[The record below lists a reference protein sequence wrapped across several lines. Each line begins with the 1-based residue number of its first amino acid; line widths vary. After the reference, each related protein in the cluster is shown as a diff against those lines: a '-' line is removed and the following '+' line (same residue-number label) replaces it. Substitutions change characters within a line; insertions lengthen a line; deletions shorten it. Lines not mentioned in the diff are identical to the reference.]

1 MRRIILLIMLSMCAQ
16 SLFAVNEEVAA
27 ISYNPAR
34 LGAYEKLIAFE
45 QATFNGGVR
54 VEHDPEY
61 DNDGLY
67 IQTASNGTVTL
78 RDEDASHK
86 CTGTACAAD
95 NLNRIEN
102 IGPVDKN
109 TATKKT
115 STNMP
120 NTIVQKH
127 NNGSP
132 YIPGEDGYQIDDDTN
147 QPSSAQGTDVKVY
160 SGEFSAEKDSFIGSF
175 DNSTVKQLGVTAK
188 TINVAENVADR
199 GNFYAKESFKLGGVE
214 ITGPVVSPC
223 NGGLCK
229 EYAWVERY
237 PDQED
242 TAVQVLAVKI
252 KN

>member
-1 MRRIILLIMLSMCAQ
+1 MCAQ
-16 SLFAVNEEVAA
+16 SLFALNEEVAA

-54 VEHDPEY
+54 VEHDTEY

-78 RDEDASHK
+78 KDENHK
-86 CTGTACAAD
+86 CTGTGTACEAD
-95 NLNRIEN
+95 NLNRITN
-102 IGPVDKN
+102 IGPVN
-109 TATKKT
+109 TVTKKT

-132 YIPGEDGYQIDDDTN
+132 YIPDEDGYGIDDAN
-147 QPSSAQGTDVKVY
+147 QPISAQGTDVKVY
-160 SGEFSAEKDSFIGSF
+160 SGKFTAKENSFIDSFN
-175 DNSTVKQLGVTAK
+175 NSTVKQLVVTAE
-188 TINVAENVADR
+188 TINVVDSDN
-199 GNFYAKESFKLGGVE
+199 NFYAKESFKLGGVE

-223 NGGLCK
+223 SGGCK
-229 EYAWVERY
+229 EYKWVDRY
-237 PDQED
+237 PDNED

>member
-54 VEHDPEY
+54 VEHDNEY

-95 NLNRIEN
+95 NLNEITN
-102 IGPVDKN
+102 IGPVDTGTKN
-109 TATKKT
+109 T

-120 NTIVQKH
+120 NTIVQKR
-127 NNGSP
+127 NDPP
-132 YIPGEDGYQIDDDTN
+132 YIPGEDGYKIDDDTN
-147 QPSSAQGTDVKVY
+147 QPSSAQGTDVEVS
-160 SGEFSAEKDSFIGSF
+160 SGEFSAEKDSFIDSF
-175 DNSTVKQLGVTAK
+175 NNSTVKQLVVTAE
-188 TINVAENVADR
+188 TINVVDSGN
-199 GNFYAKESFKLGGVE
+199 NFYAKESFKLGGVE
-214 ITGPVVSPC
+214 ITGASC

-229 EYAWVERY
+229 EYAWVDRY
-237 PDQED
+237 PNNED

>member
-54 VEHDPEY
+54 VEHDTEY

-86 CTGTACAAD
+86 CTGTGTACAED
-95 NLNRIEN
+95 KLNRIEN

-132 YIPGEDGYQIDDDTN
+132 YIPGEDGYKIDDTN
-147 QPSSAQGTDVKVY
+147 QPSSAQGTDVKVS
-160 SGEFSAEKDSFIGSF
+160 SGEFSAVKDSFIGSF
-175 DNSTVKQLGVTAK
+175 DNSTVKQLVVTAK
-188 TINVAENVADR
+188 TINVVDSDN
-199 GNFYAKESFKLGGVE
+199 NFYAKESFKLGGVE
-214 ITGPVVSPC
+214 ITGTGASSC
-223 NGGLCK
+223 SGRCK
-229 EYAWVERY
+229 EYTWVDRY
-237 PDQED
+237 PDNED

-252 KN
+252 RN